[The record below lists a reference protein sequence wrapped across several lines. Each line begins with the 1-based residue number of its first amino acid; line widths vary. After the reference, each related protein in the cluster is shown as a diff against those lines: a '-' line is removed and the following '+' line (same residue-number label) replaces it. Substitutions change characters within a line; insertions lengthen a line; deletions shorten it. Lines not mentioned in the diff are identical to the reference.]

1 MSSISKSM
9 NSKSLKG
16 KFVFVFS
23 LLIIVAVASVLMQ
36 FSFKTSDSKVINL
49 AGAQRML
56 SQKITK
62 EILIYKQ
69 NPTDSSM
76 LKASVARFD
85 NVLGGL
91 ISGDKKLGIPAT
103 TDPKISAQLRK
114 VNQIWEPFKTA
125 IDNIIESPDTTQK
138 DLAFVLDNNLKLL
151 SEMNKAVGMFEA
163 AAAYKV
169 QKARIMQLSLQTI
182 VLTLI
187 AGAWLIVVMPLV
199 KKLSLLIHHTK
210 DNAASLTDTSSL
222 VSSIS
227 ESLSSGSVQQA
238 ASLEDVSS
246 SLEEMSAM
254 TKQNADN
261 AQQANLL
268 ATDTKTNVEKGLD
281 SMERMSSAIREI
293 QASSDKTAQIIKVID
308 EIAFQTNLLALN
320 AAVEA
325 ARAGEAGKGF
335 AVVAEEVRSLAMR
348 SAAAAKDTS
357 SLIDESVQNSL
368 KGVKISDEVSES
380 LISINKS
387 ISDTSDLVG
396 EIAAA
401 TQEQALGIEQINL
414 ASTQMDQ
421 VTQNNANIAKN
432 GQSSATQLCSQ
443 ALQIQEVVHELV
455 SIIEGSDSV
464 NNSYTAS
471 ATTPVPMSNFQVQ
484 DSPAPS
490 SVEEQQKA
498 ENEIPFEEVSSE
510 KAFAEF

>member
-1 MSSISKSM
+1 MNALSKSM

-16 KFVFVFS
+16 RFVFVFS

-36 FSFKTSDSKVINL
+36 FSFKASDSKVINL

-69 NPTDSSM
+69 DPTNSTT
-76 LKASVARFD
+76 LKASIARFD

-103 TDPKISAQLRK
+103 TDPKISAQLK
-114 VNQIWEPFKTA
+114 VVSQIWEPFKAATE
-125 IDNIIESPDTTQK
+125 NIIKSPDTSQA
-138 DLAFVLDNNLKLL
+138 DLDFVLNNNLKLL

-163 AAAYKV
+163 AAANKV
-169 QKARIMQLSLQTI
+169 QTARVMQLSLQTVVI
-182 VLTLI
+182 ALI
-187 AGAWLIVVMPLV
+187 AGAWLVVVMPLV

-210 DNAASLTDTSSL
+210 DNAASLTETSSR

-268 ATDTKTNVEKGLD
+268 ASDTKTNVEKGLR
-281 SMERMSSAIREI
+281 SMERMNAAIREI
-293 QASSDKTAQIIKVID
+293 QTSSDKTAQIIKVID

-335 AVVAEEVRSLAMR
+335 AVVAEEVRNLAMR

-357 SLIDESVQNSL
+357 ALIDESVQNSL
-368 KGVKISDEVSES
+368 KGVEISNEVSES
-380 LISINKS
+380 LESISKC

-421 VTQNNANIAKN
+421 VTQNNAEIAKN
-432 GQSSATQLCSQ
+432 GQSSASQLCSQ

-455 SIIEGSDSV
+455 SIIEGSDAV
-464 NNSYTAS
+464 NNSYNAPMTPQ
-471 ATTPVPMSNFQVQ
+471 TPVSSFKIE
-484 DSPAPS
+484 DSPAPRS
-490 SVEEQQKA
+490 KKEQQKA
-498 ENEIPFEEVSSE
+498 ENEIPFEDVSTE